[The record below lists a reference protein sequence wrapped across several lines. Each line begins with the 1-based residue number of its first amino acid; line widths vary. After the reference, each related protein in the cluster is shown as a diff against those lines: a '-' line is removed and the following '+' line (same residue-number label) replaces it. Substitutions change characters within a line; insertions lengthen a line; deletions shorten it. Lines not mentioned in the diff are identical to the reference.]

1 MAKKAKKAKEQQIEG
16 VSPAIIKNLREDWMS
31 AAQTKSVPELE
42 QDIIL
47 SVRAISQTTKDM
59 KSDSKIQELQEDLKE
74 YRNGYSDIIIEDKA
88 KIEYIICLLNSR
100 GITVSRPK
108 ISTNI
113 KQAQE

>member
-1 MAKKAKKAKEQQIEG
+1 MAKKAKEQQVEG

-59 KSDSKIQELQEDLKE
+59 KEDSKILDLQNDLKKLKG
-74 YRNGYSDIIIEDKA
+74 GYTSLISEDRS
-88 KIEYIICLLNSR
+88 KIEYIICILNDR
-100 GITVSRPK
+100 GIKVSRPK
-108 ISTNI
+108 ISTNT
-113 KQAQE
+113 KE

>member
-1 MAKKAKKAKEQQIEG
+1 MAKKSNQQSEHLEG
-16 VSPAIIKNLREDWMS
+16 VSPSVMKKLREDWMS
-31 AAQTKSVPELE
+31 AAQTKSTTELE

-47 SVRAISQTTKDM
+47 AVRAISQQTKDM
-59 KSDSKIQELQEDLKE
+59 KSDSKIQDLMEDLKE
-74 YRNGYSDIIIEDKA
+74 YRNGYFDIITEDKA